1 MLTLRFSSQYAA
13 IELACGG
20 GDAAKLHRLRTRFA
34 SAATVSNTAITVGV
48 DDFLG
53 NLGALTTWP
62 DTDFEWQPELL
73 TLVEDNYADT
83 TLVADELATSV
94 GSELAPRVG
103 VASETADA
111 AAPEAEQAHLP
122 GAPWDAPMTA
132 FQRRDLAR
140 LQRLRHNANFSVPGA
155 GKTRVTLALFQHRRA
170 TGGLQRMMVVSPKS
184 AFEAWQDETA
194 ECFTERTTVATMTGS
209 TPPECD
215 ILLVNYER
223 LPEAIPALLRWLQAQ
238 SAMLVLDEA
247 HRMKLGAA
255 GAWGAACYAL
265 GPYATHRVIL
275 TGTPA
280 PNGSQDLANLFGFV
294 WPGQGRATVNRAVSG
309 RDLREASALLKPL
322 FTRTTKAQLNLPPVV
337 PIYRRVI
344 LPPLHREVYDALVGM
359 ATRQYHD
366 GTADAEALGKVV
378 LYLLMAATTPAL
390 IATGSS
396 RYEPL
401 TYRVPPLTPP
411 PDSSLAALMR
421 DLPSYEMSPKYAE
434 VMAIAREN
442 AEAGRKTLIWSTF
455 VRNLTSL
462 EMLLAPYSP
471 AVVHGGI
478 DDRDAQLRRFRTD
491 PQCMVLLS
499 NPATLGEGVSL
510 HHTCHEAV
518 YLDRDFAAG
527 RYLQSLDRIHRLGLA
542 PGTRTR
548 ITILVADQTIDEVI
562 QQRMDSKV
570 RFLLGILDDP
580 AVQQLTDLD
589 EEPSASAGMDRS
601 NLAALTEHL
610 QGHAP
615 A

>member
-1 MLTLRFSSQYAA
+1 MLTLRFSPQYAT
-13 IELACGG
+13 IELACEAGS
-20 GDAAKLHRLRTRFA
+20 AAALHRLRTRFA
-34 SAATVSNTAITVGV
+34 KAATVSNTAITVGV
-48 DDFLG
+48 DDFLV
-53 NLGALTTWP
+53 NLSALSAWP
-62 DTDFEWQPELL
+62 DTDFRWQPELL
-73 TLVEDNYADT
+73 KLVEDNYADT
-83 TLVADELATSV
+83 TLVADELAASVRDDQTPRAEATSKT
-94 GSELAPRVG
+94 AARA
-103 VASETADA
+103 ASCEDQTNL
-111 AAPEAEQAHLP
+111 PEAP
-122 GAPWDAPMTA
+122 WGADMTT

-140 LQRLRHNANFSVPGA
+140 LQRLRHGANFSVPGA

-170 TGGLQRMMVVSPKS
+170 TGDLQRMMVVSPKS
-184 AFEAWQDETA
+184 AFEAWRDETA
-194 ECFTERTTVATMTGS
+194 ECFTERTTVATMTGN

-247 HRMKLGAA
+247 HRMKLGAT

-294 WPGQGRATVNRAVSG
+294 WPGQGRATVNRAVTG

-322 FTRTTKAQLNLPPVV
+322 FTRTTKAQLNLPPVEPV
-337 PIYRRVI
+337 YRRVV

-359 ATRQYHD
+359 AARQYPD
-366 GTADAEALGKVV
+366 GTADAESLGKVV

-390 IATGSS
+390 IATGGS

-401 TYRVPPLTPP
+401 AYRVPPLTPP
-411 PDSSLAALMR
+411 PDSSLAELMR
-421 DLPSYEMSPKYAE
+421 DLPSYELSPKYAE
-434 VMAIAREN
+434 VMAITREN

-462 EMLLAPYSP
+462 ERLLARFSP
-471 AVVHGGI
+471 AVVHGGT

-491 PQCMVLLS
+491 PECMVLLS

-542 PGTRTR
+542 PGTKTR
-548 ITILVADQTIDEVI
+548 ITLLVADQTIDEVI
-562 QQRMDSKV
+562 QQRLDAKV

-601 NLAALTEHL
+601 DLAALTEHL
-610 QGHAP
+610 QVHATP
-615 A
+615 